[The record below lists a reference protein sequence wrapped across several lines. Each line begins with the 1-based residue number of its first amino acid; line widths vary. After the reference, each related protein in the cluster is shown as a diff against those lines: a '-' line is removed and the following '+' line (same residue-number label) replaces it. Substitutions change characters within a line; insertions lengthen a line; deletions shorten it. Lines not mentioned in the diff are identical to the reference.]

1 MTGTNTT
8 DTPPRRGGMR
18 AVVHTV
24 LTLLVLAAGGAAAY
38 RLMTTD
44 EPVGRQQR
52 PEPAARLVE
61 VATVSPA
68 DHRITVTAHGD
79 VQPSRRLVLRPR
91 VGGRVTSLAEGFDPG
106 GRLNAGDTALTL
118 DDEDYRLA
126 LQRARAALTR
136 ARSDLALEQGQQ
148 AVARQEYEILGDE
161 SPAPE
166 EKSLMLREPQLDS
179 ARAAVAS
186 ARSDVA
192 AAQRDLDHTTV
203 TVPFDAVVLSRDVA
217 PGAEVTTST
226 QLGELAGTERWW
238 VELTVPVRA
247 LRWIDAP
254 DGQGGDGSAVR
265 LHYDAAWA
273 PGEYRQGRV
282 IRVLDSL
289 EEDGRLARVLVAVD
303 DPLAL
308 EREGDPPRLLI
319 GAFVR
324 GEILGRVLEDAYEVR
339 AAWLHGGDTLWLMS
353 ADGELV
359 FREVTVAY
367 RDGDRVFV
375 SGGLEPGDRVVTSGI
390 ATPAE
395 GMPLRAAE
403 AESGDGG

>member
-8 DTPPRRGGMR
+8 DTPPRRGRVR

-24 LTLLVLAAGGAAAY
+24 LALVVLAAGGAAAY
-38 RLMTTD
+38 RLMTTN

-52 PEPAARLVE
+52 PESAARLVE

-68 DHRITVTAHGD
+68 DHRITVTAYGE
-79 VQPSRRLVLRPR
+79 VQPSRRLILRPR
-91 VGGRVTSLAEGFDPG
+91 VSGRVTSLAAGFDPG
-106 GRLNAGDTALTL
+106 GRLNAGDTAVTL
-118 DDEDYRLA
+118 DDETYRLA
-126 LQRARAALTR
+126 LQQAQAALTQ

-148 AVARQEYEILGDE
+148 AVARKEYELLGDE
-161 SPAPE
+161 APAPA
-166 EKSLMLREPQLDS
+166 EKSLMLREPQLES

-192 AAQRDLDHTTV
+192 AAERDLGHTTV

-217 PGAEVTTST
+217 PGAQVTTST

-238 VELTVPVRA
+238 VELTVPVQA

-254 DGQGGDGSAVR
+254 GGQNGGSAVR
-265 LHYDAAWA
+265 LYYDAAWA
-273 PGEYRQGRV
+273 PGEYRRGRV
-282 IRVLDSL
+282 IRVLDAL

-308 EREGDPPRLLI
+308 EGEGDPPRLLI

-324 GEILGRVLEDAYEVR
+324 GEIQGRVLEDAYEVR
-339 AAWLHGGDTLWLMS
+339 TGWLHGGDTLWLMS

-359 FREVTVAY
+359 FREVSVAH
-367 RDGDRVFV
+367 RDGERTFV
-375 SGGLEPGDRVVTSGI
+375 SGGLAPGDRVITSGI

-395 GMPLRAAE
+395 GMPLRTAE